1 MAKSITATD
10 AVRRFSDLLNT
21 IKFKGV
27 RYTIIRGGKAVA
39 TLGPA
44 TTSAHHTT
52 LGELQELLT
61 KLPSLG
67 DETAAFEQDLK
78 NIAKTQPILPKG
90 RRWA

>member
-1 MAKSITATD
+1 M
-10 AVRRFSDLLNT
+10 
-21 IKFKGV
+21 
-27 RYTIIRGGKAVA
+27 A

-52 LGELQELLT
+52 LGDLPELLT

-78 NIAKTQPILPKG
+78 NIAKPQPVLPKG
-90 RRWA
+90 RR